1 MAQPDRVSTDLS
13 QFFDRLT
20 SEQREGLA
28 TVLRDSRTYLAEDI
42 DDVIAILRQLDD

>member
-1 MAQPDRVSTDLS
+1 MAQLDGVSPQFS
-13 QFFDRLT
+13 QFFDKLT

-28 TVLRDSRTYLAEDI
+28 TVLRDPRTFLAEDL